1 MAARL
6 GVRGRWLT
14 GLLVGATFVAGACSG
29 TSGQPPAIQPPPPG
43 ASLGPARSAGP
54 AVAQTRVELVRA
66 LGTRNLVLQ
75 DSQAPFRPPED
86 ATFTVT
92 PRALYQVILPD
103 APTEGFI
110 VVYDFAD
117 PGSAADAAKAQAAY
131 LASGP
136 VKVQSPL
143 GARHVLRLVGS
154 TVVLYSWVP
163 SGVDDPRQPDIE
175 PALELVGT
183 GVPVPS

>member
-6 GVRGRWLT
+6 TLRRRWLV
-14 GLLVGATFVAGACSG
+14 GLLAGAASIGAACSG
-29 TSGQPPAIQPPPPG
+29 SAGQPSAIQPPPG

-54 AVAQTRVELVRA
+54 VVAQTRAELVRA

-86 ATFTVT
+86 ATFTAT

-117 PGSAADAAKAQAAY
+117 AVGAADAAKAQAAY
-131 LASGP
+131 LATGP
-136 VKVQSPL
+136 VRVQSPL

-163 SGVDDPRQPDIE
+163 SGAEDPRQPDIE

>member
-6 GVRGRWLT
+6 TVRGRWLA
-14 GLLVGATFVAGACSG
+14 GLLAGATLVAGACSG
-29 TSGQPPAIQPPPPG
+29 SAGQPSAIQPPPG

-54 AVAQTRVELVRA
+54 AVAQTRAELVRA

-117 PGSAADAAKAQAAY
+117 PVGAADAARAEAAY
-131 LASGP
+131 LATGP

>member
-6 GVRGRWLT
+6 SQVSRLLGCVTVGGALLT
-14 GLLVGATFVAGACSG
+14 GCAPTSAGSA
-29 TSGQPPAIQPPPPG
+29 PPPVV
-43 ASLGPARSAGP
+43 SSAGP
-54 AVAQTRVELVRA
+54 VGTVGADVAQTRADLVRA
-66 LGTRNLVLQ
+66 LGTKNLVLQ

-86 ATFTVT
+86 ARFTAT

-110 VVYDFAD
+110 VVYQFPD
-117 PGSAADAAKAQAAY
+117 PVSASEAANEQAQY

-136 VKVQSPL
+136 ARVQSAF
-143 GARHVLRLVGS
+143 GARHILRLVGS

-163 SGVDDPRQPDIE
+163 QGAEDARQPDIQT
-175 PALELVGT
+175 ALETLGT
-183 GVPVPS
+183 GVQVPS